1 MVENLEK
8 QTFGQNCPKYDATVQ
23 KTSGN
28 YLPCNTL
35 GWFPCIKSYFF
46 FVIFCS
52 ILFLE
57 YWLILCQIKI
67 FYSNLFLILQSN
79 YLLELLFHLLLL
91 LRNICWVRLNR
102 NWLSWFGRN
111 QNLLWFLE
119 MPLSYWFITY
129 ICRNFP
135 FGSKMLLVED
145 L

>member
-1 MVENLEK
+1 MVSIVPSESSGASIL
-8 QTFGQNCPKYDATVQ
+8 TDASPKSIESISSSSPSPLVMLLLSLIIYQVPLNYTPFK
-23 KTSGN
+23 KTSCN

-35 GWFPCIKSYFF
+35 GWFPCIKSNFF

-111 QNLLWFLE
+111 QNL
-119 MPLSYWFITY
+119 
-129 ICRNFP
+129 
-135 FGSKMLLVED
+135 
-145 L
+145 